1 MRALLIF
8 LGLCSACTVAA
19 ETVVATQT
27 LRAKQVVTADTV
39 RLDPTDVRGGAPSF
53 EDVIG
58 FELKRAVYAGRPIL
72 LSNLAQAAIIE
83 RNQSVRAI
91 FEKHGLTIEVE
102 ARALERGAVG
112 DTIQVMNLASRNTIL
127 AEVMSDGRL
136 RVNP

>member
-1 MRALLIF
+1 MRAFLI
-8 LGLCSACTVAA
+8 LIGLSSGFDVAA
-19 ETVVATQT
+19 ETVFATQT
-27 LRAKQVVTADTV
+27 LRAKQVVTADSV
-39 RLDPTDVRGGAPSF
+39 RLDPADVSGGATSL

-58 FELKRAVYAGRPIL
+58 FELKRSVYANRPIL
-72 LSNLAQAAIIE
+72 LSNLSKAAIIE

-91 FEKHGLTIEVE
+91 FIKNGLTIEVE

-127 AEVMSDGRL
+127 AEIMQDGRL